1 MYPPNSNTA
10 LAKIGVFLCAFFL
23 ISCSNDQDTK
33 PQGDPSIS
41 EIEENKP
48 EPFDP
53 SIPRTVATTDEPIT
67 LPAPANGIAFW
78 SHPDVP
84 FQGLVIAATPKGVF
98 AHTLEGD
105 EQSEGQTGDAASINA
120 KGAALA
126 YFPKNDKSK
135 NAKATAV
142 FSTFDENNQAFRFFT
157 IDNALRE
164 FSEDILSIP
173 YSDNFTQFC
182 LSSNPV
188 NYGIDIYIIDHDKL
202 TIHTLAQLP
211 DGGFDLGEKEVRQ
224 ILDLQ
229 SCAVAPATKNRSA
242 QTVYG
247 ITKTGN
253 IVRLPSGDTV
263 AKTEIMNG
271 HLAIFSSKK
280 DSENPISGS
289 TIVNQFF
296 VLDEESAK
304 IHILSSDSGA
314 LLGIISLE
322 DYNEIK
328 GVTGA
333 SSIAAGSG
341 NFGGLYRAG
350 ALALASSTDNDEP
363 AIRLTPF
370 LAIART
376 LNLEVNTPVSL
387 RSIAEQSGEGLKTIK
402 PTLDISIGKIGST
415 PQPD

>member
-1 MYPPNSNTA
+1 MYLPSSNTA
-10 LAKIGVFLCAFFL
+10 LAKIVVILCACFL

-41 EIEENKP
+41 ETEENQP

-53 SIPRTVATTDEPIT
+53 ALPRTVATTDEPIT

-78 SHPDVP
+78 SHPDIP
-84 FQGLVIAATPKGVF
+84 FHGLVIAATPKGVF
-98 AHTLEGD
+98 SHTLEGD
-105 EQSEGQTGDAASINA
+105 EQLEDQTGSAASINA

-126 YFPKNDKSK
+126 YFPKDDKSL

-157 IDNALRE
+157 IDNASRE
-164 FSEDILSIP
+164 FSENILSIP

-182 LSSNPV
+182 LSSNSAK
-188 NYGIDIYIIDHDKL
+188 NAIDIYILDQSKL
-202 TIHTLAQLP
+202 TIHTLAKLP

-224 ILDLQ
+224 IPDLQ
-229 SCAVAPATKNRSA
+229 SCAVAPITKNGSV
-242 QTVYG
+242 QNVYG
-247 ITKTGN
+247 ITKAGN
-253 IVRLPSGDTV
+253 IVRLPSGDVV
-263 AKTEIMNG
+263 ANTEIMNG

-280 DSENPISGS
+280 DPENPLSGS

-304 IHILSSDSGA
+304 IHILDSDSGA

-322 DYNEIK
+322 DYDEVK

-350 ALALASSTDNDEP
+350 ALALASSTDNDQP

-376 LNLEVNTPVSL
+376 LNLEVGTPVSL
-387 RSIAEQSGEGLKTIK
+387 RSIAEQSSEGVKAIK
-402 PTLDISIGKIGST
+402 PTLDISIGNIGST
-415 PQPD
+415 PQPN